1 MICSEVLEYSVLE
14 CTIMSANKPAL
25 AYLRT
30 SSRANVG
37 EDKDSDKRQ
46 LAAIRAY
53 ARAAGYEIVLPPYY
67 DAAVTG
73 ADAIDARPGFAA
85 MLEYLA
91 DHQDVRTILV
101 ETASRFARDLMLQ
114 ETGYHLLKT
123 RGIELIAVDSPE
135 SFVSDTPTA
144 VLVRQVLGAISQFE
158 KSMLV
163 NKLRGARAR
172 KKAAAGKCEGRKS
185 HVELHPE
192 VVKLARSLRYENRRL
207 RIRRSYRQIAAALA
221 VAKFYSASGKPFGP
235 SAIKSMLAK

>member
-1 MICSEVLEYSVLE
+1 MAE
-14 CTIMSANKPAL
+14 NKPAL

-30 SSRANVG
+30 SSKTNVG

-46 LAAIRAY
+46 MAAIRAY
-53 ARAAGYEIVLPPYY
+53 ARHAGYEIVLPPYY
-67 DAAVTG
+67 DAAITG

-85 MLEYLA
+85 MLQYLA
-91 DHQDVRTILV
+91 DHQEIRTILV

-123 RGIELIAVDSPE
+123 RGIDLIAVDSPE

-185 HVELHPE
+185 HAELRPE

-207 RIRRSYRQIAAALA
+207 RIRRSYRQIAVALA
-221 VAKFYSASGKPFGP
+221 VAKHYSASGKPFGP
-235 SAIKSMLAK
+235 SAIKSMLTR